1 MATHISKNMNIL
13 KMAKTPNYKAMKS
26 RQWMIKKTLITGSD

>member
-1 MATHISKNMNIL
+1 MGGAGKLINLL

-26 RQWMIKKTLITGSD
+26 RQWMIKKTLITGPD